1 MSHADILDQ
10 PESLNKPLLGSVV
23 MHGAVFG
30 ALILWGVV
38 LNGPHETWG
47 DANSGGPG
55 SVAINV
61 VNKIPLPTRSGIVNP
76 LANPTE
82 SAVPTPPPAA
92 KAKER
97 VPAEE
102 PDAIPIKSK
111 KHPKVSEVARSAQN
125 TWRAKQQDQ
134 PNQLYSQ
141 AGRALVSPMMGQTGS
156 GGIGVGQGSP
166 FGNRFGNYVMI
177 LRQKVAEKWQ
187 TNDVD
192 PRIHSLPVAIVTFDL
207 MRDGTARNV
216 HVEQS
221 SGNVALDFSAQRAIL
236 DASPFPPLPSGY
248 ERNSATIEFWFQLR
262 R

>member
-10 PESLNKPLLGSVV
+10 PDSLNRPLLGSVV
-23 MHGAVFG
+23 LHGAVFG
-30 ALILWGVV
+30 ALILGGVV
-38 LNGPHETWG
+38 LNGAHESWG

-61 VNKIPLPTRSGIVNP
+61 VKTIPLPRRSGIVNP

-92 KAKER
+92 KAKQLSPPED
-97 VPAEE
+97 A
-102 PDAIPIKSK
+102 DAIPIKSK
-111 KHPKVSEVARSAQN
+111 KHPKVSEVQRSAQN
-125 TWRAKQQDQ
+125 SWRAKQQDR

-141 AGRALVSPMMGQTGS
+141 AGQALVSPMMGQTGS
-156 GGIGVGQGSP
+156 GGVGVGQGSP

-177 LRQKVAEKWQ
+177 LRQRVAEKWQ

-192 PRIHSLPVAIVTFDL
+192 QRIHTLPAAIVTFDL
-207 MRDGTARNV
+207 LRDGSARNV
-216 HVEQS
+216 RVEQS

-236 DASPFPPLPSGY
+236 DASPFPPLPAGY
-248 ERNSATIEFWFQLR
+248 EHNSATIEFWFELR